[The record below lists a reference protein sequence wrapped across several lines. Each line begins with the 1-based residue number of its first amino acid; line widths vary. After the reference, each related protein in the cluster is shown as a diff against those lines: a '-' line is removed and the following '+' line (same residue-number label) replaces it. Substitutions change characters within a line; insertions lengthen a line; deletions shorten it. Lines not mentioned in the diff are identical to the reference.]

1 MRRLYAVVAAMVLAT
16 SNLVAAESGDKEFK
30 FDLYGFVRSD
40 LFYNDRASFA
50 PVNELFYMY
59 PYDENLDPNGEDIN
73 DTSSAG
79 FFSIISR
86 MGVNISGPSIGA
98 AETTAKIEID
108 FGGFGAYNT
117 ILRIRQ
123 AYINM
128 AWENGH
134 TLIIGQT
141 WDPLFGEVMPTMTD
155 ISVGAPFQP
164 FSRSP
169 QLRYQYRT
177 GGLKLI
183 AAALCQLQYTSNG
196 PSGSTNAYMINSTIP
211 ELFVGADYYAG
222 DFMFGF
228 GADLLHITPRTVSA
242 TGYKVDELMA
252 AYTGEVHMRY
262 QSGRL
267 RVALKSVLGSALD
280 SHLMVG
286 GYGVT
291 SESTATGEWEYTP
304 FYDSSSW
311 LSVSYGEKWRPHFF
325 VGYTKNLGTTEAL
338 LSADKVYG
346 FGVGSTLD
354 SDTTSNDAIDQLL
367 GVMIGFTYNRSR
379 WSAGIEYAS
388 TTAWYGDLVLSTGR
402 VTNTHDI
409 TSGRIAGNVSYNF

>member
-1 MRRLYAVVAAMVLAT
+1 MAMLLAT
-16 SNLVAAESGDKEFK
+16 TTIAAEQGDKEYE

-40 LFYNDRASFA
+40 LFYDGRASFA
-50 PVNELFYMY
+50 PVNELFYIL
-59 PYDENLDPNGEDIN
+59 PYDQNLDPNGNDIN

-79 FFSIISR
+79 FFSLISR
-86 MGVNISGPSIGA
+86 LGLNITGPSIGTA
-98 AETTAKIEID
+98 KSTAKIEID

-123 AYINM
+123 AYVNM
-128 AWENGH
+128 AWDDGQS
-134 TLIIGQT
+134 LIIGQT
-141 WDPLFGEVMPTMTD
+141 WHPLFGEVMPYVNNVATG
-155 ISVGAPFQP
+155 SPYQP
-164 FSRSP
+164 FDRSP

-196 PSGSTNAYMINSTIP
+196 PSGGSNKYMINSTIP
-211 ELFVGADYYAG
+211 ELFIGADYYAG
-222 DFMFGF
+222 DFMFGV
-228 GADLLHITPRTVSA
+228 GADILHLKPRTVSS

-262 QSGRL
+262 HSGKL
-267 RVALKSVLGSALD
+267 KVGVKSVLGSALD

-291 SESTATGEWEYTP
+291 SESTSTGEWEYTP
-304 FYDSSSW
+304 FYDSTSW
-311 LSVSYGEKWRPHFF
+311 LNITYGDVWRPLIF

-338 LSADKVYG
+338 LSADNVYG
-346 FGVGSTLD
+346 YGVGSPTD

-367 GVMIGFTYNRSR
+367 GVTIGFTYNKPH
-379 WSAGIEYAS
+379 WSVGVEYTS
-388 TTAWYGDLVLSTGR
+388 TSAWYGDLILSTGR
-402 VTNTHDI
+402 VTDTHKV
-409 TSGRIAGNVSYNF
+409 TCGRIAGNVSYYF